1 MDEQPL
7 HGASEPVGLA
17 IQIQKP
23 EYDLMSGDKAKAKKG
38 TAQNRTEPSFDPI
51 TAALRQLHDDVASE
65 PIPDDFM
72 RLLDQIDA
80 RISSTKTPS

>member
-7 HGASEPVGLA
+7 HGASEPIGLA
-17 IQIQKP
+17 IQMQKP
-23 EYDLMSGDKAKAKKG
+23 EYDLMSGDEAKAKKG
-38 TAQNRTEPSFDPI
+38 TVQNKTDPSIDPI

>member
-7 HGASEPVGLA
+7 HADSGPVSLA
-17 IQIQKP
+17 IQMQEP

-38 TAQNRTEPSFDPI
+38 TAQNRTDPSFDPI

-80 RISSTKTPS
+80 RISSIKTPS